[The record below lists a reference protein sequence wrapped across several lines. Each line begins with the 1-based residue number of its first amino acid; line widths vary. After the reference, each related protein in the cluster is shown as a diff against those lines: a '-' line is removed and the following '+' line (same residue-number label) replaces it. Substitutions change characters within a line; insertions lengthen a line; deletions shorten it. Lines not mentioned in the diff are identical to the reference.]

1 MNRTVLLLNQDYS
14 PLAICSMERAFIL
27 VFLNKAELLTE
38 VEDNVLH
45 TVDNSFPMPAV
56 IRLYK
61 YVHIPYRGV
70 VLTRQNIFR
79 RDRFSCQYC
88 GTSKNLTLDHVVPRS
103 KGGKT
108 SWINLVTACRRCNTN
123 KGDRSPEAAG
133 LKLLKKP
140 HKPTYLMF
148 LRDYSGAMRKEW
160 QPFLNYAS

>member
-14 PLAICSMERAFIL
+14 PLAICSMERAFLL

-38 VEDNVLH
+38 VENDVLH
-45 TVDNSFPMPAV
+45 TVDKSFPMPAV

-61 YVHIPYRGV
+61 YIHIPYRGV

-88 GTSKNLTLDHVVPRS
+88 GTNKILTLDHVIPRS

-108 SWINLVTACRRCNTN
+108 SWGNLVTACRRCNTN
-123 KGDRSPEAAG
+123 KGDRSPEASG
-133 LKLLKKP
+133 LKLQKKP
-140 HKPTYLMF
+140 LKPTYLMF
-148 LRDYSGAMRKEW
+148 LRDYSGTLRKEW